1 MENLLYLFPCLPW
14 TILLFGNNMMTHFEH
29 SISHALD
36 CPFNRLTESWSWL
49 MLHCSF
55 NRLTESWSWL
65 TLHCPFNRLTE
76 SCPDLRFFVPLTGWQ
91 RAGPGLRYTVPLT
104 GWQRAGPGLR
114 FLFPDL
120 LHGEVDGPVLQ
131 VELLLYQDPATTT
144 TTIL

>member
-36 CPFNRLTESWSWL
+36 CPFNRLTES
-49 MLHCSF
+49 
-55 NRLTESWSWL
+55 
-65 TLHCPFNRLTE
+65 CPG
-76 SCPDLRFFVPLTGWQ
+76 LRFFVPLTGWQ